1 MAETENLGMYV
12 VPYDDRTANL
22 IDWMQKLMGTADTS
36 NMMILDRVITALQN
50 GKANHV
56 IESVEEPAG
65 LAPGDEWD
73 CLIEEV
79 TT

>member
-36 NMMILDRVITALQN
+36 NMMILDRAIATLQDK
-50 GKANHV
+50 KANCV
-56 IESVEEPAG
+56 VESAEEPT
-65 LAPGDEWD
+65 LLKTGDEWD
-73 CLIEEV
+73 RLL
-79 TT
+79 

>member
-36 NMMILDRVITALQN
+36 NMMILDRVIAALQDE
-50 GKANHV
+50 KANRV
-56 IESVEEPAG
+56 VESAEEPAS
-65 LAPGDEWD
+65 LETGDEWD
-73 CLIEEV
+73 RLL
-79 TT
+79 